1 MNVENIILMRFD
13 VFWKG
18 DCNVVGLGWVIYG
31 ENGLIKFLVV
41 EEYVFM
47 FLMVESIVMWVVFVK
62 CKEMGVYWI
71 RCEVDFK

>member
-18 DCNVVGLGWVIYG
+18 DRNVVGLGWVIYG
-31 ENGLIKFLVV
+31 ENGSIKFLVV

-47 FLMVESIVMWVVFVK
+47 FLMAESIAMRVVFVK
-62 CKEMGVYWI
+62 CKGMGVYRI
-71 RCEVDFK
+71 EVDFK